1 MEDLLWSIVPF
12 DTKKECSFL
21 IVYITNITLIIAKS
35 KPSMVRPPNYSLL
48 LIIFKLGL
56 ASNLSWQKQLC
67 LYIAAFWVYFHCYFS
82 IVRIIN

>member
-35 KPSMVRPPNYSLL
+35 MPSMVRPPNYSLL
-48 LIIFKLGL
+48 LIIFKLGFGIEL
-56 ASNLSWQKQLC
+56 ILTKATVFVYSSFLGVLSLLFFYC
-67 LYIAAFWVYFHCYFS
+67 AY
-82 IVRIIN
+82 N